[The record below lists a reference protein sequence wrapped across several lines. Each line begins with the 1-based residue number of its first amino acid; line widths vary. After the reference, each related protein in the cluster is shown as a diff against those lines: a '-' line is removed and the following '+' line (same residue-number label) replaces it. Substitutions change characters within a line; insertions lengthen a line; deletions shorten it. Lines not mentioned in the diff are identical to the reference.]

1 MCDSDNE
8 AVVFS
13 EDPAGS
19 GRGVGKQALYK
30 KIVENSNDAI
40 AIIDPQGRYLEQNA
54 AHRLLIGYSD
64 KELEGK
70 TPAIHFGEEAFARVV
85 SALAETGE
93 FRGEITSVT
102 KSGDRRDIELAAFA
116 LRDESGE
123 VVCYVGI
130 KRDVTPRKK
139 VERELRESEAFK
151 AQLLSILPLGVYT
164 CDTSGVIT
172 SYNKR
177 ACEMWG
183 RVPAIGDPSDRYGGS
198 LRMYTLDGEPIPH
211 ARSPMGL
218 TVQDGI
224 PRRDHEIVI
233 ERPDGTRIVA
243 LVNPSPIRDA
253 QGAMIGA
260 VNCVLDI
267 TARKRVEEELRRREQ
282 TERQAALE
290 NEALANISR
299 IISSSLDIENV
310 YQRFA
315 QEVSKLIPFAGLAM
329 NVINH
334 EAQTFTHISS
344 TDVKGRRPSEV
355 YPLAGTATEEAARL
369 RRPLMAQMDDVN
381 ELKLRLPGL
390 APLIDAG
397 FNSFLVSPL
406 ISHGRVIGSLGFHR
420 WQINGFSEHEAAMAE
435 RVAIQIVGAIANAL
449 LYAENARLYRRAE
462 EHRSELQTL
471 FDSITECVI
480 SMDSELRVDRANL
493 RALRMLDTAEDDLS
507 GRRVSEALNFT
518 DETGAQPFNLEGFIK
533 DCMERK
539 EACSTEEVWL
549 KNSGGKL
556 IPIALTA
563 APEHNED
570 THSSRAVL
578 VFNDISH
585 RRAVDEMR
593 DTIISHV
600 SHELRTPLTH
610 IKGCASSLLQGDVSW
625 DDKQK
630 DYFVRTIDKQADRLT
645 NLVDNLLELS
655 RIQSGQIPLQVQPV
669 SPAYLVKEG
678 VRQAAPFL
686 ASHKV
691 VIDVPASLPEA
702 MAEASRLE
710 RVLVNLL
717 ENAAKYSSPG
727 TTIRVSASTA
737 DEKIAISVADNG
749 IGIPSDARE
758 MVFGKF
764 VRLHGGDDSQ
774 VSGTGLGLA
783 LCKAIVEAHGGK
795 IWVESEPGKGA
806 TFIFTIPA
814 NPATRA

>member
-1 MCDSDNE
+1 MYDSDNGD
-8 AVVFS
+8 VVFS
-13 EDPAGS
+13 EDPAER

-30 KIVENSNDAI
+30 KIVENCNDAI
-40 AIIDPQGRYLEQNA
+40 AVIDPQGRYLEQNA

-70 TPAIHFGEEAFARVV
+70 TPAIHFGEESFAQIVR
-85 SALAETGE
+85 ALVETGE

-102 KSGDRRDIELAAFA
+102 KSGEKKDIELAAFA
-116 LRDESGE
+116 LRDELGE
-123 VVCYVGI
+123 VICYAGI
-130 KRDVTPRKK
+130 KRDVTTRKK

-164 CDTSGVIT
+164 CDTSGLIT

-177 ACEMWG
+177 VCEMWG
-183 RVPAIGDPSDRYGGS
+183 REPRIGDPGDTYCGS
-198 LRMYTLDGEPIPH
+198 YRIYTVDGELIPH
-211 ARSPMGL
+211 ARCPMGL

-233 ERPDGTRIVA
+233 ERPDGSRIVA

-267 TARKRVEEELRRREQ
+267 TARKRAEEELRRREQ

-299 IISSSLDIENV
+299 IISSSLDIDNV

-315 QEVSKLIPFAGLAM
+315 QEVSKLIPFDGLAM
-329 NVINH
+329 NIIDH
-334 EAQTFTHISS
+334 EAQTFTLITS
-344 TDVKGRRPSEV
+344 TDVRGRRPREV

-369 RRPLMAQMDDVN
+369 RHPLMAQMDDVN

-397 FNSFLVSPL
+397 FNSFLVTPL
-406 ISHGRVIGSLGFHR
+406 ISHGCVIGSLGFHR
-420 WQINGFSEHEAAMAE
+420 WQVNGFSEREAAIAE
-435 RVAIQIVGAIANAL
+435 RVAVQIVGAIANAL

-462 EHRSELQTL
+462 DHRNELQTL

-480 SMDSELRVDRANL
+480 SMDGGLRVDRANL
-493 RALRMLDTAEDDLS
+493 RALKILNTAEDDLR
-507 GRRVSEALNFT
+507 GRHVSEALNVT
-518 DETGAQPFNLEGFIK
+518 DETGAQPFDLEGFIS

-539 EACSTEEVWL
+539 AARSTEEAWL
-549 KNSGGKL
+549 KTSEGRL
-556 IPIALTA
+556 VPIAMTA
-563 APEHNED
+563 APEQSAD
-570 THSSRAVL
+570 TRSSRAVL

-593 DTIISHV
+593 DTIISLV

-610 IKGCASSLLQGDVSW
+610 IKGYASSLLQGDVSW
-625 DDKQK
+625 DDEEKE
-630 DYFVRTIDKQADRLT
+630 YFVRTIDKQADRLT

-655 RIQSGQIPLQVQPV
+655 RIQSGQIPLRVQPV
-669 SPAYLVKEG
+669 SPAYLVQAG

-691 VIDVPASLPEA
+691 VIDVPDGLPEA
-702 MAEASRLE
+702 MGEASRLE

-717 ENAAKYSSPG
+717 ENATKYSSPG
-727 TTIRVSASTA
+727 NTIRVSACA
-737 DEKIAISVADNG
+737 IDEKIAISVADNG

-758 MVFGKF
+758 LVFGKF
-764 VRLHGGDDSQ
+764 VRLHGGDGPR

-795 IWVESEPGKGA
+795 IWVESELGKGA
-806 TFIFTIPA
+806 TFTFTMPMTLA
-814 NPATRA
+814 